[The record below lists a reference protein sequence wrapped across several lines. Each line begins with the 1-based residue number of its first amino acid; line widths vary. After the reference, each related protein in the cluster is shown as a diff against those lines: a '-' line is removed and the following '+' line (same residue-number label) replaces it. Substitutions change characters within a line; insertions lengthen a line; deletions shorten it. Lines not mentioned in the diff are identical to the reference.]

1 MGNAL
6 GMEIFDCFE
15 DLKDDEFSVELI
27 ETVLMK
33 FKDEIVKITS
43 A

>member
-1 MGNAL
+1 MDNAF
-6 GMEIFDCFE
+6 GMEIFNCFE
-15 DLKDDEFSVELI
+15 DLKDDEFSIELI
-27 ETVLMK
+27 ETVVMK